1 MGNKRKIRRIAEV
14 AEFENVLEYT
24 DFEGS
29 IKPAGLWNNKIFQNS
44 HPVTLEL
51 ACGKGEYTLGLARR
65 YPSRNY
71 IGIDIK
77 GPRIWRGAKTAL
89 KEGLDNVRFLRI
101 FIDHLSEYFG
111 PDEVDEIWI
120 TFPDP
125 YIRKKSKRSKR
136 LTSPKFLNIYRKIL
150 KPGGLIHLKTDSP
163 ILYQFTLD
171 TIREEGCTLIELN
184 DNVYGNKHSNDLL
197 TIQTFYEKMH
207 LAEGKTIYYVAFQL
221 ND

>member
-1 MGNKRKIRRIAEV
+1 MGNKRKTRRIAEV

-24 DFEGS
+24 DFEDS
-29 IKPAGLWNNKIFQNS
+29 IKPAGLWNEKIFKNS
-44 HPVTLEL
+44 HPIILEL

-65 YPSRNY
+65 NPSGNY

-111 PDEVDEIWI
+111 PDEIDEIWI

-136 LTSPKFLNIYRKIL
+136 LTSAKFLNIYRKLL

-171 TIREEGCTLIELN
+171 TIREEGCSLIELN
-184 DNVYGNKHSNDLL
+184 DNVYGNKHTNDLL